1 MGTASEEGPVGE
13 ARLRGDNRNDPVR
26 ESLQNDPG
34 IQTVLEKRWPAR
46 DETMEQ
52 AVCDAIQSMDERKL
66 CGWVA
71 VAVWENEDGTTSH
84 MVVGDGHSSPLELK
98 GFLHDGVWEAAHSA
112 R

>member
-1 MGTASEEGPVGE
+1 MGD
-13 ARLRGDNRNDPVR
+13 ARFRGDNRNDPIV
-26 ESLQNDPG
+26 ESLTNDPG
-34 IQTVLEKRWPAR
+34 IQTVLEKQWPSH
-46 DETMEQ
+46 DEVMQEK
-52 AVCDAIQSMDERKL
+52 VREAIQCMDGRKL

-84 MVVGDGHSSPLELK
+84 SVVGDGHSSPLELK